1 MQIWEAAL
9 LGLIQGLTEFL
20 PISSSGHLVLAQ
32 YLLGIEGEAN
42 VTFEVFVHF
51 GTALSIITVYRKR
64 LATILR
70 ESILVLVSAIAKPAS
85 VVTSYR
91 DNEPARTAINIAIT
105 LIPTGVVYLTLKDF
119 LEARF
124 GDPRFVCAMLIVTGV
139 LLLLTLV
146 RRRPKGDI
154 GAFKAFLIGSA
165 QAVAMLPGISRSG
178 ATICTAIY
186 ANTDPEK
193 AANFSFLMLL
203 PVVILATAIKS
214 LDMFSAAAPSDSLA
228 TLAVGTLVAYISG
241 VAAIKALLGVVRRG
255 RLAWFA
261 LYCFIA
267 GAVGLWLLA

>member
-32 YLLGIEGEAN
+32 YLLGVEGEAN

-51 GTALSIITVYRKR
+51 GTALSIVTVYRNR
-64 LATILR
+64 LIEIVKASLA
-70 ESILVLVSAIAKPAS
+70 AIAKPTAIAA
-85 VVTSYR
+85 SYR
-91 DNEPARTAINIAIT
+91 DHEPVRTAMNIVIT
-105 LIPTGVVYLTLKDF
+105 LVPTGIVYLTLKDF

-124 GDPRFVCAMLIVTGV
+124 GDPRFVCAMLVVTGV
-139 LLLLTLV
+139 LLLLTRI
-146 RRRPKGDI
+146 RRRPSGDI
-154 GAFKAFLIGSA
+154 KAGKAFLIGCA

-203 PVVILATAIKS
+203 PVVLLATAIKS
-214 LDMFSAAAPSDSLA
+214 LEMLSASEPTGSLM
-228 TLAVGTLVAYISG
+228 TLAVGTVVAYASG
-241 VAAIKALLGVVRRG
+241 VAAIKVLLGIVRQG

-261 LYCFIA
+261 VYCF
-267 GAVGLWLLA
+267 AVGGFGLWLLA